1 MLGRRAVQ
9 LGAGWAWMLVVCGLT
24 ESLPILVI
32 LFLYHVKEF
41 SRSQKRA
48 KCAARAHG
56 DFYHFLMGMD
66 FKRLIEIEKFK
77 IILNIDF

>member
-1 MLGRRAVQ
+1 MLA
-9 LGAGWAWMLVVCGLT
+9 VCGLI
-24 ESLPILVI
+24 ENLPIIVI

-41 SRSQKRA
+41 SGPQKKA

-56 DFYHFLMGMD
+56 DFCYFLMGMD